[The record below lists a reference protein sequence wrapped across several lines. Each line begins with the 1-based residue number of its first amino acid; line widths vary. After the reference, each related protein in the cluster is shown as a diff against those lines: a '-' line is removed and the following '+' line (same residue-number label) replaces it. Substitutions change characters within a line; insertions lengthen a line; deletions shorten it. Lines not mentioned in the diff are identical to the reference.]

1 MLPRILE
8 DYTFW
13 FVRGGVATLRCGP
26 EPCQMATGDLLLV
39 PPNVNHSAEHDSA
52 RPLWVVTAHF
62 TVHSPLVILRPILL
76 IGFTAK
82 GRQGFTAKGRREFT
96 AKGRRQ

>member
-1 MLPRILE
+1 MIVSRS
-8 DYTFW
+8 
-13 FVRGGVATLRCGP
+13 FVARSSSAAGVARHRLRQP
-26 EPCQMATGDLLLV
+26 RLRPTGC
-39 PPNVNHSAEHDSA
+39 
-52 RPLWVVTAHF
+52 
-62 TVHSPLVILRPILL
+62 VILRPILL